1 MKSRLEDDFGP
12 ERAINSTTLTELEFA
27 DLYVNAAGFG
37 YVRSVMSTTLSVV
50 PSSLNR
56 ALLGL
61 IHSLSQRIAVRP
73 DRREFSISYD
83 GATYRVALLDAIDG
97 LWYVLRR
104 GPAHVPVIRDLGIHP
119 RIAAELIELGRANNH
134 GMVVVAGKTGDGKTT
149 TACALLAAW
158 LEYFGG
164 VAVTIED
171 PPEFPL
177 HGAKRS
183 GEGYCFQ
190 RDVPE
195 RNFGEALAATMR
207 YAPRFILL
215 GEIRSEAAAR
225 EALRACIN
233 GHLVVTTLHAGSIE
247 EALQR
252 LLDLAA
258 DGDSRGAA
266 QTTLAA
272 GLSGVI
278 HQRLLGDGT
287 DRRLEMKFLFPRQ
300 TLADPVRAIIR
311 SGRIEQLGTEIA
323 SQLNRILNGAGGIWP
338 S

>member
-1 MKSRLEDDFGP
+1 MEARLEDDFDPG
-12 ERAINSTTLTELEFA
+12 RAGNSARLAQLDFA

-37 YVRSVMSTTLSVV
+37 YVRAAMSATLSAV
-50 PSSLNR
+50 PSSLHQ

-61 IHSLSQRIAVRP
+61 IHSLSQRVAARP
-73 DRREFSISYD
+73 DRREFSISHD

-104 GPAHVPVIRDLGIHP
+104 GPVRVPVIRDLGIHP
-119 RIAAELIELGRANNH
+119 RVAAELIALGRADNH

-190 RDVPE
+190 RDVQE

-225 EALRACIN
+225 EALRACVN
-233 GHLVVTTLHAGSIE
+233 GHLVVTTMHAGSIE
-247 EALQR
+247 EAVQR

-258 DGDSRGAA
+258 DNEARAAA
-266 QTTLAA
+266 QATLAA
-272 GLSGVI
+272 GLSGII
-278 HQRLLGDGT
+278 HQRLQGDGA
-287 DRRLEMKFLFPRQ
+287 DRRLEMKFLFPRPI
-300 TLADPVRAIIR
+300 LADPVRAIIR
-311 SGRIEQLGTEIA
+311 CGRVEQLGTEIE
-323 SQLNRILNGAGGIWP
+323 SQLNRLLNGAGGPWP

>member
-1 MKSRLEDDFGP
+1 MRSRSEGDAALDGPFPPTLSDLDFM
-12 ERAINSTTLTELEFA
+12 
-27 DLYVNAAGFG
+27 DLYVSTSGIG
-37 YVRSVMSTTLSVV
+37 YFRSNMSMTLS
-50 PSSLNR
+50 PMPPSLNS
-56 ALLGL
+56 ALASL
-61 IHSLSQRIAVRP
+61 IRSLTHRVAARP

-83 GATYRVALLDAIDG
+83 GVTYRVALLDAIDG

-104 GPAHVPVIRDLGIHP
+104 GPAQVPEIRELGIHP
-119 RIAAELIELGRANNH
+119 RIAAELIELGRENNN
-134 GMVVVAGKTGDGKTT
+134 GMVVIAGKTGDGKTT

-158 LEYFGG
+158 LGHFGG
-164 VAVTIED
+164 VGVTIED

-177 HGAKRS
+177 HGPKRS

-190 RDVPE
+190 RDVQE
-195 RNFGEALAATMR
+195 KAFGDAMAATMR

-225 EALRACIN
+225 EALRASIN
-233 GHLVVTTLHAGSIE
+233 GHLVLTTVHAGRIE
-247 EALQR
+247 DALQR

-258 DGDSRGAA
+258 DSDGRVAA
-266 QTTLAA
+266 QATLAA
-272 GLSGVI
+272 GLSGII

-300 TLADPVRAIIR
+300 ALSDPIRTIIR
-311 SGRIEQLGTEIA
+311 SGRIEQLGTEIE
-323 SQLNRILNGAGGIWP
+323 SQLNRVLNGGGGTWR